1 MTLLSQEELC
11 KLEESIGT
19 EAPPTEADLDS
30 KDHIKRLEKV
40 LIKYKQH
47 PLKYF
52 LQLSNKLFNL
62 VIYNVMGLAKYKDEF
77 NKCLENCEDDPL
89 LHIKQLAIAICE
101 KLQIKTEYEET
112 ISSIVQKII
121 NHFQS

>member
-1 MTLLSQEELC
+1 MSLLSQEELC
-11 KLEESIGT
+11 KLEESIGS

-30 KDHIKRLEKV
+30 KNHIKRLEKV
-40 LIKYKQH
+40 LVKYKQH

-77 NKCLENCEDDPL
+77 SKCLENCEDDPL

-121 NHFQS
+121 NYYKS

>member
-1 MTLLSQEELC
+1 MQLLSQEELC

-19 EAPPTEADLDS
+19 EAPPTESDLDAIE
-30 KDHIKRLEKV
+30 HIKRLEKV
-40 LIKYKQH
+40 LTKYKEN

-62 VIYNVMGLAKYKDEF
+62 VIYNVMGLAKYRDEF
-77 NKCLENCEDDPL
+77 SKYLENFEDDPL
-89 LHIKQLAIAICE
+89 FHIKELAIAICK
-101 KLQIKTEYEET
+101 KLNIKTTYPET

-121 NHFQS
+121 DHTK